1 MDEVRRIR
9 QLQLTEAKGD
19 VSPALANRSE
29 LVEEMAVECGYGG
42 VTAGVVPPLV
52 LPFVEVLEVPV
63 AGVVGQGVPGSG
75 GVLQ

>member
-1 MDEVRRIR
+1 
-9 QLQLTEAKGD
+9 
-19 VSPALANRSE
+19 
-29 LVEEMAVECGYGG
+29 MAVECGYGG